1 MQKLKY
7 TIIILAAILFSG
19 ITAIVPS
26 TANARSQAGFSNNI
40 KVKTDTNG
48 NIVKVTGTGR
58 LFIGSNTKGVD
69 TLNHNNPW
77 QWQCGISD
85 ITVSKYNKYLVSKD
99 GVLYNKKMTELV
111 YYPAFKK
118 GKAFKVPGTVK
129 SIANYAFTDNRYLKK
144 VTLNKGLIK
153 IGSYAFSESNIQS
166 VNIPASVKKID
177 DNCFNGCLELKNID
191 NNASLTFI
199 SDNLFYNCISL
210 EKLNLGNSVKYIYDM
225 PFYNCPALIYIGE
238 SNKYYKTIDGVLYSK
253 DMKELVKYSCNRD
266 GVYTLPDTVLS
277 IDPYAF
283 DNCYNL
289 KSLTLNEN
297 ITDFPLSFLRGC
309 ISLETIN
316 FPLALKGLGSLRY
329 FWENGE
335 YINDN
340 NLYSLPRL
348 ENINIPSGNKYFK
361 IYNGALY
368 SGDYSILWLMPYG
381 RDFLNI
387 HENTELILNERGANN
402 FEEITIPESNKYFTS
417 YRGVL
422 YDKLIE
428 SIKIFPGNCKN
439 YEVPAQLK
447 DASTLISYI
456 DTSDDTPY
464 RYGYYSFKG
473 INNGGRNLENITVE
487 EGNKYFKSQNG
498 VLFDYGMTKLYVY
511 PRAKE
516 GEYTVPGSVTDINID
531 AFAGAYKLTG
541 ITVYPG
547 IKYININVAGCASLR
562 EMDFKEGI
570 TSIHLYGNAE
580 RTCYK
585 KLANKLNVKNI
596 YLPGTLYNIVIDD
609 MNKTAIFHAYGNTGF
624 YSWQD
629 SIKST
634 KSYIKFNGY
643 KYKNIGT
650 APGKIDFLSAV
661 WKKQHIKL
669 SWKKAVKGADGYLIM
684 QTVYNNNK
692 ETMKRS
698 SIVDSKDIVLKK
710 LKNTKKTSVT
720 IKPRKSQGYKFYIA
734 VYKDING
741 VRVFGN
747 GIHIEFET
755 KNKTSVYDDSVFVF

>member
-7 TIIILAAILFSG
+7 TIIILAIILFSG
-19 ITAIVPS
+19 ITAIVPR
-26 TANARSQAGFSNNI
+26 TANARSQTGFSNDI
-40 KVKTDTNG
+40 KMETNTDG
-48 NIVKVTGTGR
+48 SIVKVTGTGR

-85 ITVSKYNKYLVSKD
+85 INVSKDNKYLLSKD
-99 GVLYNKKMTELV
+99 GVLYNKKMTELL

-118 GKAFKVPGTVK
+118 GKVFKVPGTVK

-144 VTLNKGLIK
+144 VTLNKGLKK
-153 IGSYAFSESNIQS
+153 IGSYAFSESNIQTI
-166 VNIPASVKKID
+166 NIPSSVKKIG
-177 DNCFNGCLELKNID
+177 DNGFNGCMELKNID
-191 NNASLTFI
+191 NHASLTFI
-199 SDNLFYNCISL
+199 SDGLFYNCISL
-210 EKLNLGNSVKYIYDM
+210 KKLNLGDSVKYIYDM

-238 SNKYYKTIDGVLYSK
+238 NNKYYKTIDGVLYSE
-253 DMKELVKYSCNRD
+253 DMKELVKYSCGRN
-266 GVYTLPDTVLS
+266 GVYKLPDTVLS

-316 FPLALKGLGSLRY
+316 FPLALQGLGSLRY
-329 FWENGE
+329 FGE
-335 YINDN
+335 EYLYDDE
-340 NLYSLPRL
+340 LYSLPNL

-368 SGDYSILWLMPYG
+368 SGDYKILWLIPYG
-381 RDFLNI
+381 RDVLDI
-387 HENTELILNERGANN
+387 HENTEIILNERGANN
-402 FEEITIPESNKYFTS
+402 FEEITIPESNKYFAS
-417 YRGVL
+417 YKGVL

-428 SIKIFPGNCKN
+428 TIKIFPGKCKN

-447 DASTLISYI
+447 DASALISYI
-456 DTSDDTPY
+456 DTSDDTPRRY
-464 RYGYYSFKG
+464 RYSFKG
-473 INNGGRNLENITVE
+473 INNGGRNLESITVE
-487 EGNKYFKSQNG
+487 EGNKYFKSENG

-516 GEYTVPGSVTDINID
+516 GEYTVPGSVTDIDID

-541 ITVYPG
+541 ITVPSS
-547 IKYININVAGCASLR
+547 IKYVDINVAGCTSLR

-570 TSIHLYGNAE
+570 TGIKLYGNAE
-580 RTCYK
+580 KTCYK
-585 KLANKLNVKNI
+585 ELANKLNVKNI

-609 MNKTAIFHAYGNTGF
+609 MNKTATFHAYGNTGF

-629 SIKST
+629 RIKST

-650 APGKIDFLSAV
+650 APGKIDFRSAV

-692 ETMKRS
+692 EAIKRS
-698 SIVDSKDIVLKK
+698 SIVDSKDIVLKN
-710 LKNTKKTSVT
+710 LKNTKKTFIT
-720 IKPRKSQGYKFYIA
+720 IKPRKSQKYKFYIA
-734 VYKDING
+734 AYKDING

-755 KNKTSVYDDSVFVF
+755 KNKTSVYDDGVFVF